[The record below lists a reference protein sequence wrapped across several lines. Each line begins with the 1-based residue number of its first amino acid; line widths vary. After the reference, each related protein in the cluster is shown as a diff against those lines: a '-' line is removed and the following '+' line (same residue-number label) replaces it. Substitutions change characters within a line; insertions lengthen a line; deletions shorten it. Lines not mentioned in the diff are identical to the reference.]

1 MRVALY
7 ARVSTDRQERE
18 GTIAS
23 QLEVLQQRA
32 RAEGCQVVMTCLDD
46 GYSGTR
52 LDRPGLDQVRDAAM
66 LHAIDAVLVLCPDRL
81 ARNYVHQ
88 MIVLEELNRFGVRVI
103 FCEGGIADDPQG
115 RLMVQ
120 IQAAV
125 AEFEQTKIV
134 ERNRRGK
141 LFRARQGAIVCGA
154 VPFGYRKAP
163 ASDGLPGRL
172 EICELEAEVVRLIF
186 DLHVRERLTVRKI
199 AIRLIESGIPT
210 PKSGKYWSSSSISQ
224 ILRQPAYTGT
234 FYYNRHSYISRQA
247 QAPKQT
253 PGYRPLVQLRP
264 QSEWIGVAVSAIVD
278 PETWTRSQALHEVN
292 SRFSPRHVRA
302 ERYLLRYLVRCGECG
317 QTRVAMAT
325 GNPKYRVHH
334 YYACRYP
341 LPMHLRPEHKRC
353 RQPAS
358 RVDELDQAVWDEV
371 ARHLQN
377 PDLIAQASIDQLS
390 VDVPQDKLV
399 NGQLVELKQQQRRL
413 LDAYQ
418 AGAIMLPA
426 LQARQRPLLDRI
438 GELELQQAAMGS
450 RALSHAD
457 AAARVA
463 AFAQETAN
471 RLEAMTFAQRQQLLR
486 TILERVVVT
495 GDRVELFFKIPLPP
509 PPRPKGPS
517 PPPMDGGGS
526 GLRPRPVP
534 PERLQRPAPT
544 RVEGD
549 HERGRA
555 SSHPLATQ
563 WWALGGGSSGRAA
576 HASSGRL

>member
-7 ARVSTDRQERE
+7 ARVSSDRQERE

-32 RAEGCQVVMTCLDD
+32 GAEGWQVVMTCLDD

-66 LHAIDAVLVLCPDRL
+66 LHAVDAVVVLCPDRL

-88 MIVLEELNRFGVRVI
+88 MIVLEELDRFGVRVI
-103 FCEGGIADDPQG
+103 FCEGGIANDPQG

-154 VPFGYRKAP
+154 VPFGYRKVP
-163 ASDGLPGRL
+163 ASDGLPSRL
-172 EICELEAEVVRLIF
+172 EIWEPEAEVVRLIF

-199 AIRLIESGIPT
+199 GIRLIEEGIPT
-210 PKSGKYWSSSSISQ
+210 PKSGRYWSISSISH
-224 ILRQPAYTGT
+224 ILRQPAYAGT
-234 FYYNRHSYISRQA
+234 FYYNRHSYMSREA
-247 QAPKQT
+247 QASKQT
-253 PGYRPLVQLRP
+253 PGHRPLVQCRP
-264 QSEWIGVAVSAIVD
+264 QSEWIGVAVPAIVD
-278 PETWTRSQALHEVN
+278 PEIWTRSQALHEVN
-292 SRFSPRHVRA
+292 ARFSPRHVGA
-302 ERYLLRYLVRCGECG
+302 QRYLLRYLVRCGECG
-317 QTRVAMAT
+317 QARAAMAT
-325 GNPKYRVHH
+325 GNRKNGVHH
-334 YYACRYP
+334 YYACRHP

-371 ARHLQN
+371 VRHLQN
-377 PDLIAQASIDQLS
+377 PDLIAQASIDQLRS
-390 VDVPQDKLV
+390 EAPADTKLITS
-399 NGQLVELKQQQRRL
+399 QLAELKQQHRRL

-418 AGAIMLPA
+418 AGAITLPA
-426 LQARQRPLLDRI
+426 LQSRQQLLLDRI
-438 GELELQQAAMGS
+438 AELELQLGATGS

-457 AAARVA
+457 AAARIT
-463 AFAQETAN
+463 AFAHETAS

-486 TILERVVVT
+486 TILEKVVVT

-509 PPRPKGPS
+509 PPQPKGPS
-517 PPPMDGGGS
+517 STRRDGGG
-526 GLRPRPVP
+526 LRSRH
-534 PERLQRPAPT
+534 LQP
-544 RVEGD
+544 G
-549 HERGRA
+549 
-555 SSHPLATQ
+555 
-563 WWALGGGSSGRAA
+563 
-576 HASSGRL
+576 